1 MLKIFL
7 IAFVALAAIV
17 LLKQIKPE
25 FALLLKFAVLL
36 LLGFLVFS
44 EVSDA
49 VSEIF
54 SFGERVSIDSEM
66 LKILLK
72 ALGLCLVAQI
82 ASDVCKDCG
91 ESALSTSVEF
101 VGKLSI
107 VLMALPVAA
116 QLIEIS
122 LGWINA

>member
-36 LLGFLVFS
+36 LLGFLVFF

-91 ESALSTSVEF
+91 ESALSTSVEL

>member
-25 FALLLKFAVLL
+25 FALLLKFATIL
-36 LLGFLVFS
+36 LLGFLAFS
-44 EVSDA
+44 VVSDA

-54 SFGERVSIDSEM
+54 SFGERVSLDSEM

-91 ESALSTSVEF
+91 ESALSTSVEL

-107 VLMALPVAA
+107 VLMALPVAV

>member
-25 FALLLKFAVLL
+25 FALLLKFAVLF

-91 ESALSTSVEF
+91 ESALSTSVEL

-107 VLMALPVAA
+107 VLMALPVAT

>member
-25 FALLLKFAVLL
+25 FALLLKFVTIL
-36 LLGFLVFS
+36 LLGFLAFS

-91 ESALSTSVEF
+91 ESALSTSVEL

>member
-1 MLKIFL
+1 
-7 IAFVALAAIV
+7 
-17 LLKQIKPE
+17 
-25 FALLLKFAVLL
+25 
-36 LLGFLVFS
+36 
-44 EVSDA
+44 
-49 VSEIF
+49 
-54 SFGERVSIDSEM
+54 M

-91 ESALSTSVEF
+91 ESALSTSVEL

>member
-25 FALLLKFAVLL
+25 FALLLKFVTIL
-36 LLGFLVFS
+36 LLGFLAFS
-44 EVSDA
+44 VVSDA

-91 ESALSTSVEF
+91 ESALSTSVEL

>member
-25 FALLLKFAVLL
+25 FALLLKFATILL
-36 LLGFLVFS
+36 LCFLAFS
-44 EVSDA
+44 VVSDA

-91 ESALSTSVEF
+91 ESALSTSVEL

>member
-44 EVSDA
+44 EVNDA

-91 ESALSTSVEF
+91 ESALSTSVEL

>member
-25 FALLLKFAVLL
+25 FALLLKFAAL
-36 LLGFLVFS
+36 FLAFS
-44 EVSDA
+44 VVSDA

-91 ESALSTSVEF
+91 ESALSTSVEL

>member
-49 VSEIF
+49 ASEIF

-91 ESALSTSVEF
+91 ESALSTSVEL

>member
-49 VSEIF
+49 ASEIF

-66 LKILLK
+66 IKILLK

-91 ESALSTSVEF
+91 ESALSTSVEL

>member
-54 SFGERVSIDSEM
+54 SFWERVSIDSEM

-91 ESALSTSVEF
+91 ESALSTSVEL

>member
-7 IAFVALAAIV
+7 IAFVALAVIV
-17 LLKQIKPE
+17 LLKEIKPE
-25 FALLLKFAVLL
+25 FALLLKFATLL
-36 LLGFLVFS
+36 LLGFLAFAGIG
-44 EVSDA
+44 DA

-54 SFGERVSIDSEM
+54 SLGERVSIDSEM

-72 ALGLCLVAQI
+72 ALGLCVVAQI
-82 ASDVCKDCG
+82 ASDICKDCG
-91 ESALSTSVEF
+91 ESALSTGIELA
-101 VGKLSI
+101 GKLSI
-107 VLMALPVAA
+107 VIMALPVAA

>member
-25 FALLLKFAVLL
+25 FALLLKLAALL
-36 LLGFLVFS
+36 LLGFLAFS
-44 EVSDA
+44 VVSDA
-49 VSEIF
+49 VTEIF

-91 ESALSTSVEF
+91 ESALSTSVEL

>member
-25 FALLLKFAVLL
+25 FALLLKFATILF
-36 LLGFLVFS
+36 LGFLAFS
-44 EVSDA
+44 VVSDA

-91 ESALSTSVEF
+91 ESALSTSVEL

>member
-91 ESALSTSVEF
+91 ESALSTSVEL
-101 VGKLSI
+101 VGKLCI